1 MATIDSTLPNAY
13 STDLNKE
20 SGKSSVVFD
29 DLSFHVE
36 SLSDNEL
43 LGGVIVFEPLTEA
56 QRDTVMTFYTTN
68 KNLPFDY
75 ANPVSGD
82 TDTFYFTGAPPYPK
96 AIAGWKPLAYT
107 INYTVIGDG

>member
-1 MATIDSTLPNAY
+1 MATVDTTLPLSFATELTK
-13 STDLNKE
+13 S
-20 SGKSSVVFD
+20 SGKNPITFD

-43 LGGVIVFEPLTEA
+43 LSGVIVFEPLTTA

-75 ANPVSGD
+75 VHPVNGV
-82 TDTFYFTGAPPYPK
+82 TYTLHFTGDAPFPQLFGRFQNPFYS
-96 AIAGWKPLAYT
+96 ITYSVVG
-107 INYTVIGDG
+107 NG